1 MNDILKMDF
10 VNPELSPVD
19 NGGEMTVFYNTKQV
33 AAMLH
38 CSIPT
43 ARQLFYRRDFPALKI
58 GKNYK
63 VEKTAFENWCSERRV

>member
-1 MNDILKMDF
+1 MT
-10 VNPELSPVD
+10 ELLNAD
-19 NGGEMTVFYNTKQV
+19 NSNNNELTVFYNTKKV
-33 AAMLH
+33 AQMLG

-63 VEKTAFENWCSERRV
+63 VEKNAFEKWCSERRV

>member
-1 MNDILKMDF
+1 MTTLNNYEPVND
-10 VNPELSPVD
+10 SPR
-19 NGGEMTVFYNTKQV
+19 TVFYTTKQL
-33 AAMLH
+33 AEILG

-63 VEKTAFENWCSERRV
+63 VEKNAFEKWCSERRV

>member
-1 MNDILKMDF
+1 MTILNSSESVNDSHPI
-10 VNPELSPVD
+10 
-19 NGGEMTVFYNTKQV
+19 VFYTTKQL
-33 AAMLH
+33 AELMG

-63 VEKTAFENWCSERRV
+63 VEKTAFEKWCSERRIDNE